1 MDQPPAHHAMH
12 RRDRATFDHAG
23 DGLPLSVVELGRLSC
38 RLAIQ
43 ETVRTAGVEAQ
54 HPVPDDLK
62 SDTADLG
69 RLGARRTV
77 IDRRK
82 RQKPSGL
89 RAIFASPGQ
98 TPQLRPINILAK
110 WYRSRHDEPPRF
122 AVLNLTRP
130 HWGSA
135 QESWIWGPGRSRLSE
150 QSITRFH
157 GGHAVLMLP
166 ACPRRRTLSAPA
178 ECARFAAIGSLRCDW
193 CRSRFSA
200 LAGR

>member
-1 MDQPPAHHAMH
+1 MARSSRLSVCLAIVMRNSSKIHCARSISRQRTTPCTAGI
-12 RRDRATFDHAG
+12 ATLDHAG
-23 DGLPLSVVELGRLSC
+23 DGLPLNVVELGRLSC

-98 TPQLRPINILAK
+98 TPQLRRIKILA
-110 WYRSRHDEPPRF
+110 
-122 AVLNLTRP
+122 
-130 HWGSA
+130 
-135 QESWIWGPGRSRLSE
+135 
-150 QSITRFH
+150 
-157 GGHAVLMLP
+157 
-166 ACPRRRTLSAPA
+166 
-178 ECARFAAIGSLRCDW
+178 
-193 CRSRFSA
+193 
-200 LAGR
+200 